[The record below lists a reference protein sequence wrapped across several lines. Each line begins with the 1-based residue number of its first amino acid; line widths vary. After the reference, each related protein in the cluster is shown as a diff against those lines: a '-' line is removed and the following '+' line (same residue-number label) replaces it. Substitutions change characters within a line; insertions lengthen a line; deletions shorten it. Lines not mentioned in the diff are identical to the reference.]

1 MSVFRTQYSGLDR
14 ALHRFAFRGI
24 GLQKMMAELEDDMF
38 ARRLAGIEV
47 IAPVFVTSL
56 PRAGTTLLLNLL
68 SRLPGVATHSYRN
81 MPLLLCPLLWDKLS
95 RSFRQKATL
104 QERAHGD
111 GMAVGFDSPEA
122 FEEVIWKAFWG
133 GKYGERSIALWS
145 ANDRAAEFEDF
156 FRLHIRKILHL
167 KLAEGA
173 ASGRYVSKNNA
184 NIARLPLLPEIFPDA
199 HIVVPFRNPLD
210 HVGSLLRQQ
219 RNFLELHAEDV
230 FAAEYMASIGH
241 HDFGTI
247 LKPLDFDGW
256 VTGDPQV
263 DPRQDAEK
271 PDFWLRYW
279 IAAFRSVLAHRGP
292 QVILVDYDTLCRQAE
307 PTVRTL
313 LQRLELDGE
322 RPEEVSE
329 LAALFRP
336 PTRYADEDL
345 AVEAGLLEEARGLHQ
360 ALSAASINPGGP

>member
-1 MSVFRTQYSGLDR
+1 MSAFSTQYSGLDR
-14 ALHRFAFRGI
+14 ALHRFAFRGV
-24 GLQKMMAELEDDMF
+24 GFQKMMAELEDDMF
-38 ARRLAGIEV
+38 SKQLAGIEV
-47 IAPVFVTSL
+47 TAPVFVTSL
-56 PRAGTTLLLNLL
+56 PRAGTTLLLNVL
-68 SRLPGVATHSYRN
+68 SQLPGVATHSYRN
-81 MPLLLCPLLWDKLS
+81 MPLLLCPLLWDKVS
-95 RSFRQKATL
+95 RPFRQKATL

-145 ANDRAAEFEDF
+145 EDDRSAAFEDF
-156 FRLHIRKILHL
+156 FRLHIRKLLHL

-173 ASGRYVSKNNA
+173 ARGRYVSKNNA
-184 NIARLPLLPEIFPDA
+184 NVARLRLLPRIFPDA

-219 RNFLELHAEDV
+219 RNFLELHAEDA

-241 HDFGTI
+241 HDFGST

-256 VTGDPQV
+256 VEGDPQG
-263 DPRQDAEK
+263 DPRNDAER

-279 IAAFRSVLAHRGP
+279 IVAFRDLMAVRDER
-292 QVILVDYDTLCRQAE
+292 VILVDYDALCRNAE
-307 PTVRTL
+307 PAIRAL
-313 LQRLELDGE
+313 LERVDLGAE
-322 RPEEVSE
+322 RPQAVTE

-336 PTRYADEDL
+336 PTQYSGEDL
-345 AVEAGLLEEARGLHQ
+345 SVEPGLLEEARELHE
-360 ALSAASINPGGP
+360 ALSAASINPGN